1 MPPRQDKY
9 LAFSGLPLF
18 SRVQIASLDGE
29 LLWTGREEAQNDL
42 SNEIR
47 WRGVNEAGFIVGS
60 GVYIYSIRDENGE
73 LLRRDKI
80 AVLR

>member
-1 MPPRQDKY
+1 MPPNRTSTF
-9 LAFSGLPLF
+9 AFSGLPLF
-18 SRVQIASLDGE
+18 SRVQIATLDGE
-29 LLWTGREEAQNDL
+29 LLWTGREENL
-42 SNEIR
+42 KGNEIR
-47 WRGVNEAGFIVGS
+47 WSGRNEAGFNVGS